1 MVQTPYHKHTP
12 EALGRCPW
20 KEFRTFTPYDLNS
33 NTAHNRTGFIPA
45 FKHVGS
51 VVRGKQ
57 LFAAIRCP
65 SGEISWA
72 D

>member
-1 MVQTPYHKHTP
+1 MVQTPYHIHTS

-20 KEFRTFTPYDLNS
+20 KEFRT
-33 NTAHNRTGFIPA
+33 FIPA

-65 SGEISWA
+65 SGEISSLREPQGREPVEPGA